1 MDLIFILLC
10 IVKGRVVIGGGCGS
24 SGWVGVKRV
33 ISTICSTNSF
43 NSCRCIF
50 A

>member
-1 MDLIFILLC
+1 MDLIFVFLLC
-10 IVKGRVVIGGGCGS
+10 IVKGRVVIGGGGGS

-33 ISTICSTNSF
+33 ITICSTNSF